1 MRSGAAVIALQYGE
15 VPLRSARSRLGE
27 RAGRARL
34 DRWQETLATVTSRP
48 PIRAPHGLNG
58 TLRQTARIVCRSKE
72 AALGIKQRRRCRRK
86 YASCLRSAR
95 RFGLSIHTSPSL
107 PRDPQRHRRRATC
120 RSGFMGRHG
129 ADRAGS
135 GKLDESE
142 PRVAGLK
149 FWATESFVHPNTPAQ
164 EHRVF

>member
-1 MRSGAAVIALQYGE
+1 MQPDEIGRGGHCAPVTVRCRCTRRGAV
-15 VPLRSARSRLGE
+15 LGE
-27 RAGRARL
+27 RAARARL

-58 TLRQTARIVCRSKE
+58 TLRQSTRIVCRSKE

-129 ADRAGS
+129 ADRAG
-135 GKLDESE
+135 KRAAERRPECLMDQESSMRANPE
-142 PRVAGLK
+142 
-149 FWATESFVHPNTPAQ
+149 
-164 EHRVF
+164 

>member
-1 MRSGAAVIALQYGE
+1 MSATRRSSRGGASYSGLHQGCHGAIR
-15 VPLRSARSRLGE
+15 LRCRQGGRSRQWE
-27 RAGRARL
+27 QQ

-48 PIRAPHGLNG
+48 PIRVPHGLNG
-58 TLRQTARIVCRSKE
+58 TLRQSTRIVCRSKE

-129 ADRAGS
+129 ADRAG
-135 GKLDESE
+135 KRAAERRPECLMDQESSMRANPE
-142 PRVAGLK
+142 
-149 FWATESFVHPNTPAQ
+149 
-164 EHRVF
+164 